1 MPAPVGMEG
10 RLEEVEDGT
19 GYRSHGSKVIDTD
32 FPPIGFIGKLR

>member
-1 MPAPVGMEG
+1 MPVLAGIDG

-19 GYRSHGSKVIDTD
+19 GYRSHGCKVIDTD